1 MFEARAYSAT
11 GATSPLAS
19 TKITRRDATEHDVE
33 IEILFSG
40 ICHSD
45 LHQVRNEWSEFMPT
59 VYSLAN
65 PGRQSFRKEDIQF
78 ADAIDGDYDWGIQAG
93 SRKLLKEG
101 AGWRILNGTVV
112 WMRAAPASCRFCRVN
127 PMSGEVVA
135 INASLLAVYDHTQRK
150 KEP

>member
-1 MFEARAYSAT
+1 
-11 GATSPLAS
+11 LAS

-45 LHQVRNEWSEFMPT
+45 LQQVRNEWSEFMPT
-59 VYSLAN
+59 VYLLAN

-101 AGWRILNGTVV
+101 AGWRICSPRLE
-112 WMRAAPASCRFCRVN
+112 R
-127 PMSGEVVA
+127 
-135 INASLLAVYDHTQRK
+135 
-150 KEP
+150 